1 VRIAHFKLE
10 RYFARYEF
18 AARYQ
23 LSASDCET
31 LAVAELLE
39 LADEASRALWHD
51 LRLGYTESQG
61 HPLLREEI
69 SGLYTQVSSDR
80 VLVAAP
86 EEAVFL
92 LMHALLDPG
101 DTIVVT
107 TPAYQSLHEVA
118 RSLGCRVVPWPL
130 DLTSAGWSLDLNRL
144 AHCLPGA
151 RLLVLNF
158 PHNPTGFLPR
168 EHELTAIVE
177 LARAHGIWVFS
188 DEMYRLLELDE
199 ADRLPAL
206 VDLDERGISLA
217 GLSKAFGLPGLR
229 VGWLAVR
236 APELV
241 RRLVALKDY
250 TTICSSAPSEV
261 LAIAALRARTSILDR
276 NRAMVRSNL
285 VAANT
290 GFAAHADLVRWLPP
304 RAGSV
309 AFPLWLGPGRVPALC
324 HRVRRELATLMVPGS
339 LFGGWSEHFRVGLG
353 RRDLPVVLAQFLA
366 LLARFGSDS

>member
-118 RSLGCRVVPWPL
+118 PRR
-130 DLTSAGWSLDLNRL
+130 AL
-144 AHCLPGA
+144 AA
-151 RLLVLNF
+151 R
-158 PHNPTGFLPR
+158 PHLCWLEPR
-168 EHELTAIVE
+168 PQ
-177 LARAHGIWVFS
+177 S
-188 DEMYRLLELDE
+188 
-199 ADRLPAL
+199 
-206 VDLDERGISLA
+206 
-217 GLSKAFGLPGLR
+217 
-229 VGWLAVR
+229 
-236 APELV
+236 
-241 RRLVALKDY
+241 
-250 TTICSSAPSEV
+250 
-261 LAIAALRARTSILDR
+261 ARTL
-276 NRAMVRSNL
+276 
-285 VAANT
+285 
-290 GFAAHADLVRWLPP
+290 FAR
-304 RAGSV
+304 RSV
-309 AFPLWLGPGRVPALC
+309 ARSQFPA
-324 HRVRRELATLMVPGS
+324 
-339 LFGGWSEHFRVGLG
+339 
-353 RRDLPVVLAQFLA
+353 
-366 LLARFGSDS
+366 